1 VNASPGGGPDLHKQ
15 AYAEVFIL
23 LEGEATFIAGGEE
36 RQVRAGEIVVVL
48 DDTPHRFFNSGQG
61 QLRQV
66 AIHALRHR
74 MARWR
79 HTTRI
84 DLMSPPMSD
93 AGSPGEVSLR
103 EANELRRRSWAKEAD
118 SYDKRMG
125 FIERRIL
132 GSEHRGW
139 ACSHTTG
146 KTLEVAVGT
155 GLNLASYPPE
165 VDLVGLDLSSEM
177 LEIAQGRAKELGR
190 EVDLR
195 VGDAHALPFD
205 AESFDS
211 VLCTFSLCNIPEPR
225 LAVAEMKRVLRS
237 GGHLVLVDHIG
248 SDARMIFWIQ
258 RAIEFFSIRS
268 EGEHMTRRS
277 LAHVTAEGFEVVET
291 ERMGPGRMVE
301 RILARKPSA
310 SESA

>member
-1 VNASPGGGPDLHKQ
+1 
-15 AYAEVFIL
+15 
-23 LEGEATFIAGGEE
+23 
-36 RQVRAGEIVVVL
+36 
-48 DDTPHRFFNSGQG
+48 
-61 QLRQV
+61 
-66 AIHALRHR
+66 
-74 MARWR
+74 
-79 HTTRI
+79 
-84 DLMSPPMSD
+84 MSPPLDEAISAD
-93 AGSPGEVSLR
+93 EDSLR

-125 FIERRIL
+125 FVERRIL

-139 ACSHTTG
+139 ACSRTTG

-165 VDLVGLDLSSEM
+165 VEVVGLDLSSEM
-177 LEIAQGRAKELGR
+177 LEIARSRARELGR
-190 EVDLR
+190 EIDLR

-225 LAVAEMKRVLRS
+225 LAVAEMKRVLRL
-237 GGHLVLVDHIG
+237 GGRLVLVDHIG
-248 SDARMIFWIQ
+248 SDAKLIFWTQ

-277 LAHVTAEGFEVVET
+277 LVHVTAEGFEIVE
-291 ERMGPGRMVE
+291 RDRLGPGRVVE
-301 RILARKPSA
+301 RILALKPSA